1 MKIQF
6 SIIGRSTCQQARY
19 PSTSGDLPAQ
29 ELLQLMIS
37 GGISLFPLCFGW
49 IQHRPIYKP
58 VLMHDVVT
66 LYLKPSPMVLL
77 FSSWLSLTESFLQFQ
92 LFSLGHL
99 PHPSSFFWGGYWC
112 DSPWSSK
119 AVSGVWASW
128 FCPCG
133 WVVAATFFQVVQ
145 CDNWSTRKWSA
156 KDWWTWRSKGCVF
169 RYQLGELTF
178 TPCPSAY
185 FYEEELYLFCV
196 LLLTLHGFL
205 VRVMFLSFYEAWIL
219 SFVCFVFSFWEN
231 ISHSTCE
238 KFCRWVAWSKPVSC
252 FNRLHWCISCSPLT

>member
-1 MKIQF
+1 MWWHF
-6 SIIGRSTCQQARY
+6 SI
-19 PSTSGDLPAQ
+19 
-29 ELLQLMIS
+29 
-37 GGISLFPLCFGW
+37 PLCFGW

-58 VLMHDVVT
+58 VLMHGVVT
-66 LYLKPSPMVLL
+66 LYLKPCPMVLL
-77 FSSWLSLTESFLQFQ
+77 SSSRLSLTDSFLPFQ
-92 LFSLGHL
+92 LFSLGSL

-133 WVVAATFFQVVQ
+133 WVVAATFFQVAQ

-169 RYQLGELTF
+169 WYQLGELTF

-185 FYEEELYLFCV
+185 FCEEELYLFCV
-196 LLLTLHGFL
+196 LFLTLHGFL

-219 SFVCFVFSFWEN
+219 LFVCFVCFFWEN

-238 KFCRWVAWSKPVSC
+238 KFCRWVVWSKPVSC